1 MFAQQQTSNQ
11 LYGKFVALVTLQDA
25 FFERYKTLASA
36 DLQQA
41 FNRAE
46 QQAAFK
52 SVQDF
57 RELAH
62 KGLLNQNPKTWFDAA
77 TQRID
82 KLKSIEDKYAQALIE
97 QALASYYSASWLL
110 YLWSFI
116 CIGVTLTSIYFTL
129 NLIQGINKQTK
140 SIVEVLKRA
149 AQDKNL
155 EQEAIIISH
164 DELGYVATNLNL
176 MLQAFNQTLSKISD
190 SSVNLSASA
199 EQASIA
205 CNDNAH
211 HLDIQR
217 VNTTQVATAIEE
229 MSTSIREV
237 AQNVQQTVVAID
249 SAELAAKQ
257 GSQSA
262 QVAAKIV
269 NDVAVDVGLVGSA
282 VNQLYI
288 NSENISSVL
297 DVIKSVAEQ
306 TNLLALNAAIEA
318 ARAGEQGRGFAV
330 VADEVR
336 NLAQRT
342 QDSTG
347 EIERIIAQFKADSM
361 QAHDSMQS
369 SQSRVESGVKQIAS
383 VSEQINAIEKAIAQV
398 SQMANQIAAAAEE
411 QSVVSEQIAANIYE
425 INEQT
430 TQTSVGSEQIKMGA
444 EQQAQLAMSLKKLAS
459 AFRIRQMVNE

>member
-25 FFERYKTLASA
+25 FFERFKTLAPA

-82 KLKSIEDKYAQALIE
+82 KLKS
-97 QALASYYSASWLL
+97 
-110 YLWSFI
+110 
-116 CIGVTLTSIYFTL
+116 
-129 NLIQGINKQTK
+129 
-140 SIVEVLKRA
+140 
-149 AQDKNL
+149 
-155 EQEAIIISH
+155 
-164 DELGYVATNLNL
+164 
-176 MLQAFNQTLSKISD
+176 
-190 SSVNLSASA
+190 
-199 EQASIA
+199 
-205 CNDNAH
+205 
-211 HLDIQR
+211 
-217 VNTTQVATAIEE
+217 
-229 MSTSIREV
+229 
-237 AQNVQQTVVAID
+237 
-249 SAELAAKQ
+249 
-257 GSQSA
+257 
-262 QVAAKIV
+262 
-269 NDVAVDVGLVGSA
+269 SA

-318 ARAGEQGRGFAV
+318 ARAGQQGRGFAV

-369 SQSRVESGVKQIAS
+369 SQSQVESGVKQIAS

-411 QSVVSEQIAANIYE
+411 QSVVSEQISANIYE
-425 INEQT
+425 INEQP
-430 TQTSVGSEQIKMGA
+430 TQTSVGSKQIKMGA